1 MKCTDKEWQ
10 HCRVE
15 KMGCPGCYYDED
27 KIQVGYFVR
36 TNEGK
41 IRKIIKI
48 DSKLVIVGHGMQ
60 DREYFCK
67 FDKGKSIY
75 GETYNKL
82 IINIKEYITKH
93 SQRIIDLIEEGDIL
107 RYKLK
112 GLKNEYIT
120 VVKKYYDARSNENWL
135 LINGYKLEQVEILE
149 ILTKEQ
155 YKENCFKVV

>member
-15 KMGCPGCYYDED
+15 KMGCPGCYYDEN
-27 KIQVGYFVR
+27 KIQVGYYVR
-36 TNEGK
+36 TNEGIIGK
-41 IRKIIKI
+41 IKRI
-48 DSKLVIVGHGMQ
+48 
-60 DREYFCK
+60 E
-67 FDKGKSIY
+67 FDKTDKSLKWYVFDKKRPDLNVIEEVY
-75 GETYNKL
+75 INKPYIVQHSKNIKDL
-82 IINIKEYITKH
+82 II
-93 SQRIIDLIEEGDIL
+93 EEDIL

-120 VVKKYYDARSNENWL
+120 VVKKCYDARSNENWL

-155 YKENCFKVV
+155 YKENCFKVVQK

>member
-15 KMGCPGCYYDED
+15 KMGCPGCYYDEN
-27 KIQVGYFVR
+27 KIQVGYYVR
-36 TNEGK
+36 TNEGIIGK
-41 IRKIIKI
+41 IKRI
-48 DSKLVIVGHGMQ
+48 
-60 DREYFCK
+60 E
-67 FDKGKSIY
+67 FDKTDKSLKWYVFDKKRPDLNVIEEVY
-75 GETYNKL
+75 INKPYIVQHSKNIKDL
-82 IINIKEYITKH
+82 II
-93 SQRIIDLIEEGDIL
+93 EEDIL

-155 YKENCFKVV
+155 YKENCFKVVQK